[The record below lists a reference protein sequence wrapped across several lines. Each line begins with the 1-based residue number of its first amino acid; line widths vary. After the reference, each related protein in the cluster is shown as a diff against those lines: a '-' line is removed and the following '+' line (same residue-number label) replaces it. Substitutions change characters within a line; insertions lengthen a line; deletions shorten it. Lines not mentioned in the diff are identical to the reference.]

1 MRRVV
6 SRLVLDTNVL
16 ISAYGFGGKPAELMR
31 AIIVGEHVL
40 ITSPA
45 LLTEF
50 ADKLY
55 SVLGYDDD
63 HVRAAVQQLA
73 RLAEI
78 VRPGATLRVIADEPD
93 DRVLECAVEGRAEVI
108 VSGDHHLLDLGEYGG
123 VPIVRVSGLIPG

>member
-31 AIIVGEHVL
+31 AIIGGEHVL

-78 VRPGATLRVIADEPD
+78 VRPDATLRVIADEPD